1 MYSIYLY
8 QHKTQ
13 VFIRVY
19 NRYALGAW
27 GARISGVTGPT
38 HLLGKEE
45 RSSDVIRGTDRK
57 GPGEV
62 RLQKPRPSN
71 DREGT
76 RGFKSLATWP
86 PPFWNQ
92 QAIYTFWLLW
102 SFVQNELT

>member
-27 GARISGVTGPT
+27 GARISGVMGPT
-38 HLLGKEE
+38 HLLRKEE

-62 RLQKPRPSN
+62 RLRKPRPSN
-71 DREGT
+71 DRKGT
-76 RGFKSLATWP
+76 RGFKCRPSHLATP
-86 PPFWNQ
+86 ILEPASNLHVLVVMEFC
-92 QAIYTFWLLW
+92 AK
-102 SFVQNELT
+102 